1 VYFVVKFFTT
11 RDTKK
16 TQSSQRNIYFMALYS
31 VNDLTIIMTHDIER
45 QLSTLK
51 PAGHP
56 ELAQKILA
64 IPHRRR
70 QRRRDCFVGLTGLL
84 TGIAATVLV
93 MLSLQTADG
102 RRQTAAND
110 LAGTPV
116 LATAEERLRFS
127 RPERIET
134 ATDGLDPIDIDAWN
148 ARYEILLRHRPTL
161 AYQPVVYAPV
171 SMPGGVS
178 PLEYRNRLLEEY
190 MM

>member
-1 VYFVVKFFTT
+1 M
-11 RDTKK
+11 
-16 TQSSQRNIYFMALYS
+16 N
-31 VNDLTIIMTHDIER
+31 DIET
-45 QLSTLK
+45 QLATLK
-51 PAGHP
+51 PAGQS
-56 ELAQKILA
+56 ELARKILE

-70 QRRRDCFVGLTGLL
+70 QRRRDLFVGLTGLL

-102 RRQTAAND
+102 VRQTADGRRQTAAND

-116 LATAEERLRFS
+116 L
-127 RPERIET
+127 ET
-134 ATDGLDPIDIDAWN
+134 AVLETVDVKERHSRVGGNLDERRYSLDSRFRGNDREGWNDREPDIDAWI

-178 PLEYRNRLLEEY
+178 PLEYRNKLLEGY
-190 MM
+190 TM